1 MGKFSDKSKSLLSA
15 CLVAKRLTWAQTI
28 WVASAALLVGL
39 VVASWLDGYFVAG
52 VDWRFRSNAYFAV
65 TIPYALLVLS
75 IGKRLWE
82 RAIEGVQPLMPGH
95 ELARSEMPINWR
107 HEIMALLVGVGI
119 AVLSTS
125 LWLEQAS
132 VLARG
137 QWSSLYM
144 LATGFVATTLFWWML
159 YRGALNSLH
168 LGKLCK
174 HALQIDLFQA
184 NVLTPFARWS
194 QFCAIAIIGAIAL
207 TLPLQ
212 TLETLKSLAI
222 IFSYSG
228 LLVCAVLSFF
238 MPLRHI
244 HRALVQSQANK
255 LTAIRTNL
263 QKIRANLEAHANQ
276 NKGDINS
283 LNAQF
288 AAWSLFEQ
296 QVKNAPTWPFSHN
309 MVRQV
314 LGSTLIPVTVYYL
327 KLAGGALSQQLFP

>member
-1 MGKFSDKSKSLLSA
+1 MG
-15 CLVAKRLTWAQTI
+15 LTWTQAI
-28 WVASAALLVGL
+28 WATSAALVFGL
-39 VVASWLDGYFVAG
+39 FVTSWLDGYFAAG

-75 IGKRLWE
+75 IAKRLWE

-107 HEIMALLVGVGI
+107 REILVLLVGVAI
-119 AVLSTS
+119 AVSSTS
-125 LWLEQAS
+125 LWLDDAS

-137 QWSSLYM
+137 QWSSLYL
-144 LATGFVATTLFWWML
+144 LATGVASTTLFTWSC
-159 YRGALNSLH
+159 YRGGLHSLH

-174 HALQIDLFQA
+174 HGLQIDLFQA
-184 NVLTPFARWS
+184 NVLTPFARWT
-194 QFCAIAIIGAIAL
+194 QFIAIAIIGAIAL

-212 TLETLKSLAI
+212 TLETLKSVAVI
-222 IFSYSG
+222 VSYSG

-238 MPLRHI
+238 VPLRHI
-244 HRALVQSQANK
+244 HRVLVESQASK
-255 LTAIRTNL
+255 LIT
-263 QKIRANLEAHANQ
+263 IRANLQKVRSDLEAHASRGE
-276 NKGDINS
+276 GDITA

-296 QVKNAPTWPFSHN
+296 QVKVASTWPFNHK

-314 LGSTLIPVTVYYL
+314 LGSTLVPVIVYYL
-327 KLAGGALSQQLFP
+327 KLAGGLLGHQLLR